1 MADDF
6 CDPHM
11 GDVFGAHDAIEAGVS
26 HLLAAET
33 EAGDVRVAVA
43 QLGDQ
48 LRAVVVAAGFAG

>member
-6 CDPHM
+6 RDPHM
-11 GDVFGAHDAIEAGVS
+11 GNVFGADDAIEAGIF

-33 EAGDVRVAVA
+33 EARDVRVAVT
-43 QLGDQ
+43 QLGDE